1 MVGLSGASI
10 MACVWMLAGCRG
22 RALITR
28 EEAQYDVTQYAG
40 CNRAKHNPQPVIHGE
55 IGAAL
60 LECQGADK
68 QAHGETD
75 PAQCGDAVQ
84 LQLTDVLGHL

>member
-22 RALITR
+22 RTLIAR
-28 EEAQYDVTQYAG
+28 EEAQYHVTQYAG
-40 CNRAKHNPQPVIHGE
+40 CNRAKQNAQPVIYGK
-55 IGAAL
+55 IRAAL

-68 QAHGETD
+68 QAHRETD
-75 PAQCGDAVQ
+75 PAQ
-84 LQLTDVLGHL
+84 